1 MTTNPRRVGVLA
13 PMPSEL
19 RPVVKVMGL
28 CRPEGAAFHAGR
40 VGRVDVVAARTG
52 MGFALATD
60 ATNRLLDAEAL
71 DHVLVVGIAGGIGPS
86 RVGDVLVP
94 TTVTDR
100 GTGRSYAASPLGRAS
115 SGSISSS
122 DEFLVDPGRI
132 EALVADGALAVDM
145 ETAAVAAVCEAR
157 GIAWSAV
164 RVVSD
169 LATDHPD
176 DAVLALAD
184 ADGTPRVA
192 DGLKFMVRNPG
203 RIPLLVRIARDATR
217 AAKAAAVEAA
227 AQLRAVD

>member
-1 MTTNPRRVGVLA
+1 MTEIPNRVGVLA

-28 CRPEGAAFHAGR
+28 QRPEGASFHAGR
-40 VGRVDVVAARTG
+40 VGRVDVVATRTG

-60 ATNRLLDAEAL
+60 ATTRLLDAETV

-94 TTVTDR
+94 ATVTDR
-100 GTGRSYAASPLGRAS
+100 TTGHVYAAAPLGRVS

-122 DEFLVDPGRI
+122 DEFLVDPAQLD
-132 EALVADGALAVDM
+132 ALVADGALAVDM

-157 GIAWSAV
+157 GVAWSAV

-169 LATDHPD
+169 LASDHPD

-192 DGLKFMVRNPG
+192 DGLRFMARNPR
-203 RIPLLVRIARDATR
+203 RIPLLMKIARDSTR

-227 AQLRAVD
+227 AQLRALG

>member
-1 MTTNPRRVGVLA
+1 MTEIPSRVGVLA

-28 CRPEGAAFHAGR
+28 QRPGGARFHAGR
-40 VGRVDVVAARTG
+40 VGRVDVVASRTG
-52 MGFALATD
+52 MGFALAAD
-60 ATNRLLDAEAL
+60 ATTRLLEAESV

-86 RVGDVLVP
+86 RIGDVLVP
-94 TTVTDR
+94 ATVVDR
-100 GTGRSYAASPLGRAS
+100 ATGRSYAASPLGRVS

-122 DEFLVDPGRI
+122 DEFLVDPERLD
-132 EALVADGALAVDM
+132 ALVADGVLALDM

-157 GIAWSAV
+157 GVDWSAV

-169 LATDHPD
+169 LASDHPD

-184 ADGTPRVA
+184 PDGTPRVT
-192 DGLKFMVRNPG
+192 DGLKFMARNPR
-203 RIPLLVRIARDATR
+203 RIPLLMKIARDSTR

-227 AQLRAVD
+227 EQLRALG

>member
-1 MTTNPRRVGVLA
+1 MTTNPSRVGVLA

-28 CRPEGAAFHAGR
+28 RRPDGAAFHTGR
-40 VGRVDVVAARTG
+40 VGRVDVVASRTG
-52 MGFALATD
+52 MGFALATQ
-60 ATNRLLDAEAL
+60 ATERLLDAEAV

-94 TTVTDR
+94 ATVTDR
-100 GTGRSYAASPLGRAS
+100 GTGRAYAASPLGRSS

-122 DEFLVDPGRI
+122 DEFLVDPGRVDVLVG
-132 EALVADGALAVDM
+132 EGVLALDM

-157 GIAWSAV
+157 GVAWSAV

-176 DAVLALAD
+176 DSVLALAD
-184 ADGTPRVA
+184 ADGSPRVA
-192 DGLKFMVRNPG
+192 DGLKFMARHPG
-203 RIPLLVRIARDATR
+203 RIPLLLRIARDSTR

-227 AQLRAVD
+227 AQLRALD